1 MSEDYSSFEDRVRD
15 SITALR
21 LVMPD
26 VLVRERE
33 RAHTKWYEYRFMS
46 PLEATT
52 LFANLYRKG
61 FQRYIRINR
70 DIHDANAAQGLSS
83 RIFGRPSASLTE
95 VWNARQR
102 ADELGLPYNLL
113 IEFGFHFAG
122 RRTRKRAPRPG
133 QLFDSGEAGIAWPL
147 ELEKWIADP
156 LHHEIQRL
164 DVPQYRQE
172 NFRSFPAQKEFHDYI
187 IESLVERVSA
197 WGPKLAHHCVS
208 RRHLPIN
215 MAIKSV
221 PKGARASAV
230 RHMRGELELVSRR
243 NDETVRL
250 PDIALAPAC
259 FGLPHAADETSPE
272 CMACPLSESCS
283 LARSA
288 AMKHMLEHCESVSPL
303 YQARKKKRNESERLR
318 SKKYRLNKKRVQQNE
333 GSPAPEAFLASR

>member
-1 MSEDYSSFEDRVRD
+1 MSGDYSIFEDRVRD

-21 LVMPD
+21 LIMPD
-26 VLVRERE
+26 VLARERE
-33 RAHTKWYEYRFMS
+33 RAHTKWYGYRFTS
-46 PLEATT
+46 PLEATK

-61 FQRYIRINR
+61 FQRYIRTNR
-70 DIHDANAAQGLSS
+70 DIHDADAAQGLSS
-83 RIFGRPSASLTE
+83 RLLGAPSASLTE

-147 ELEKWIADP
+147 ELEKWIVDP

-164 DVPQYRQE
+164 DVPQYRKE

-187 IESLVERVSA
+187 LESLVERVSA
-197 WGPKLAHHCVS
+197 WGPKLAHHCMS

-215 MAIKSV
+215 MAIKFV

-230 RHMRGELELVSRR
+230 RNMRGELELVSRH

-259 FGLPHAADETSPE
+259 FGLPYAADETSTE
-272 CMACPLSESCS
+272 CMACPLAGRCS
-283 LARSA
+283 VARSA
-288 AMKHMLEHCESVSPL
+288 AMKRMLDRYGSVSPL
-303 YQARKKKRNESERLR
+303 HQSRKKNTNEKTNLR
-318 SKKYRLNKKRVQQNE
+318 VRRYRDRKNNPHSDAVSVA
-333 GSPAPEAFLASR
+333 GA